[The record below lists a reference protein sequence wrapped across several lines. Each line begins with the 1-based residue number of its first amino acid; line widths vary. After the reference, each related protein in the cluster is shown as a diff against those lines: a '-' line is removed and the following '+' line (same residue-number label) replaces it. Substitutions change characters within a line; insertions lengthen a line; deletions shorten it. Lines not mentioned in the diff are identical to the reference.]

1 MTRKSRSIV
10 HIIEA
15 FGSLPDPRIDRTK
28 RYGLIEIIFL
38 TICAVLS
45 GFETWDEIEDFGN
58 EKLSWLQ
65 QYLPYEQGIPSHD
78 TINRVMSMINHKVFE
93 ECFMNWATMG
103 LVLPGGTQISIDG
116 KKLRGSATKKQQQT
130 SRENGGKQAIH
141 TVNAWCNEM
150 RMCLGQYQVED
161 KTNEIIAIPALLD
174 FLELEGSVVNI
185 DAIGCQKEIAS
196 KVREKNAHY
205 IFGLKDNQPSLSIGA
220 LEAFE
225 DRDAWSQRDYDEQEE
240 KGHGRLEKRACR
252 ILPATE
258 LKKEAGAEDWE
269 DICWIIEI
277 QAERIDIAS
286 GKMEQEIRYY
296 ISSLDAD
303 AKKFNE
309 LIRSHWGIEN
319 RLHWTLDVQFGE
331 DLSRKRVRNV
341 AQNFAIIRKIALNL
355 VMADEEKI
363 SVNRKRKKCAMSDSY
378 RAKMLGL

>member
-28 RYGLIEIIFL
+28 RYDLIEIIFL

-45 GFETWDEIEDFGN
+45 GFETWEEIEDFGN
-58 EKLSWLQ
+58 EKLPWLQ
-65 QYLPYEQGIPSHD
+65 HYLPYEQGIPSHD
-78 TINRVMSMINHKVFE
+78 TINRVMSMINHKIFE

-141 TVNAWCNEM
+141 TVNAWCNDL
-150 RMCLGQYQVED
+150 RMCLGQYQVDD
-161 KTNEIIAIPALLD
+161 KTNEIIAIPSMLD
-174 FLELEGSVVNI
+174 FLELEGSVVSI

-196 KVREKNAHY
+196 KIRGKNADY
-205 IFGLKDNQPSLSIGA
+205 ILGLKENQPSLSIGA

-252 ILPATE
+252 ILPASE
-258 LKKEAGAEDWE
+258 LKKEAGVEDWE
-269 DICWIIEI
+269 GIRWIIEI

-286 GKMEQEIRYY
+286 GKMEQEIRCNY
-296 ISSLDAD
+296 LAP
-303 AKKFNE
+303 
-309 LIRSHWGIEN
+309 IRSE
-319 RLHWTLDVQFGE
+319 
-331 DLSRKRVRNV
+331 
-341 AQNFAIIRKIALNL
+341 
-355 VMADEEKI
+355 
-363 SVNRKRKKCAMSDSY
+363 
-378 RAKMLGL
+378 

>member
-1 MTRKSRSIV
+1 MTRKSKSIAI
-10 HIIEA
+10 IIEA
-15 FGSLPDPRIDRTK
+15 FEALPDPRIDRTK
-28 RYGLIEIIFL
+28 RYELMEIIFL

-45 GFETWDEIEDFGN
+45 GFETWEEIGDFGK
-58 EKLSWLQ
+58 EKESWLQ
-65 QYLPYEQGIPSHD
+65 QYLPYENGTPSHD
-78 TINRVMSMINHKVFE
+78 TINRVMSMINHKIFE

-141 TVNAWCNEM
+141 TVNAWCNDL
-150 RMCLGQYQVED
+150 RMCLGQYQVDD
-161 KTNEIIAIPALLD
+161 KTNEIKAIPALLD
-174 FLELEGSVVNI
+174 FLELEGSVVSI
-185 DAIGCQKEIAS
+185 DAIGCQKEIAG
-196 KVREKNAHY
+196 KIREKKADY
-205 IFGLKDNQPSLSIGA
+205 ILGLKENQPGLSIGA

-252 ILPATE
+252 ILPASE
-258 LKKEAGAEDWE
+258 MKKEAGAEDWE
-269 DICWIIEI
+269 DIRWIIEI
-277 QAERIDIAS
+277 QSERIDKAS
-286 GKMEQEIRYY
+286 GKMEQQIRYY

-331 DLSRKRVRNV
+331 DLSRKRVRNS

-355 VMADEEKI
+355 IKADEEKI

-378 RAKMLGL
+378 RTKILGL

>member
-1 MTRKSRSIV
+1 MTRKSKSIAI
-10 HIIEA
+10 IIEA
-15 FGSLPDPRIDRTK
+15 FEALPDPRIDRTK
-28 RYGLIEIIFL
+28 RYELMEIIFL

-45 GFETWDEIEDFGN
+45 GFETWEEIGDFGK
-58 EKLSWLQ
+58 EKESWLQ
-65 QYLPYEQGIPSHD
+65 QYLPYENGTPSHD
-78 TINRVMSMINHKVFE
+78 TINRVMSMINHKIFE

-130 SRENGGKQAIH
+130 SRENGGKQALH
-141 TVNAWCNEM
+141 TVNAWCNDLQ
-150 RMCLGQYQVED
+150 MCLGQYQVDD
-161 KTNEIIAIPALLD
+161 KTNEIKAIPALLD
-174 FLELEGSVVNI
+174 FLELEGSVVSI
-185 DAIGCQKEIAS
+185 DAIGCQKEIAG
-196 KVREKNAHY
+196 KIREKKADY
-205 IFGLKDNQPSLSIGA
+205 ILGLKENQPGLSIGA

-225 DRDAWSQRDYDEQEE
+225 DRDTWSQRDYDEQEE

-252 ILPATE
+252 IVPASE
-258 LKKEAGAEDWE
+258 MKKEAGAEGWE
-269 DICWIIEI
+269 DIRWIIEI
-277 QAERIDIAS
+277 QSERIDKAS

-331 DLSRKRVRNV
+331 DLSRKRVRNS

-355 VMADEEKI
+355 IKADEEKI

-378 RAKMLGL
+378 RTKILGL

>member
-1 MTRKSRSIV
+1 V

-15 FGSLPDPRIDRTK
+15 FDSLPDPRIDRTK
-28 RYGLIEIIFL
+28 RYDLIEIVFL

-45 GFETWDEIEDFGN
+45 GFETWEEIEDFGN
-58 EKLSWLQ
+58 EKLLWLQ

-78 TINRVMSMINHKVFE
+78 TINRVMSMINHKIFE

-130 SRENGGKQAIH
+130 SLENGGKQAIH
-141 TVNAWCNEM
+141 TVNAWCNDLQ
-150 RMCLGQYQVED
+150 MCLGQYQVD
-161 KTNEIIAIPALLD
+161 GKTNEIIAIPAMLD
-174 FLELEGSVVNI
+174 FLELEGSVVSI

-196 KVREKNAHY
+196 KVREKNADY
-205 IFGLKDNQPSLSIGA
+205 ILGLKENQPSLSIGA

-225 DRDAWSQRDYDEQEE
+225 DRDAWSQRDYDEQED

-252 ILPATE
+252 ILPASE
-258 LKKEAGAEDWE
+258 LKKEARAEAWK
-269 DICWIIEI
+269 DIRWIIEI
-277 QAERIDIAS
+277 QAERIDKAS
-286 GKMEQEIRYY
+286 GKIEQEIRYY

-355 VMADEEKI
+355 IKADEEKI

-378 RAKMLGL
+378 RAKILGL

>member
-1 MTRKSRSIV
+1 M

>member
-1 MTRKSRSIV
+1 MTRKSKSIAI
-10 HIIEA
+10 IIEA
-15 FGSLPDPRIDRTK
+15 FEALPDPRIDRTK
-28 RYGLIEIIFL
+28 RYELIEIIFL

-45 GFETWDEIEDFGN
+45 GFETWEEIGDFGK
-58 EKLSWLQ
+58 EKESWLQ
-65 QYLPYEQGIPSHD
+65 QYLPYENGTPSHD
-78 TINRVMSMINHKVFE
+78 TINRVMSMINHKIFE

-141 TVNAWCNEM
+141 TVNAWCNDL
-150 RMCLGQYQVED
+150 RMCLGQYQVDD
-161 KTNEIIAIPALLD
+161 KTNEIKAIPALLD
-174 FLELEGSVVNI
+174 FLELEGSVVSI
-185 DAIGCQKEIAS
+185 DAIGCQKEIAG
-196 KVREKNAHY
+196 KIREKKADY
-205 IFGLKDNQPSLSIGA
+205 ILGLKENQPGLSIGA

-252 ILPATE
+252 ILPASE
-258 LKKEAGAEDWE
+258 MKKEAGAEDWE
-269 DICWIIEI
+269 DIRWIIEI
-277 QAERIDIAS
+277 QSERIDKAS
-286 GKMEQEIRYY
+286 GKMEQQIRYY

-319 RLHWTLDVQFGE
+319 HLHWTLDVQFGE
-331 DLSRKRVRNV
+331 DLSRKRVRNS

-355 VMADEEKI
+355 IKADEEKI

-378 RAKMLGL
+378 RTKILGL